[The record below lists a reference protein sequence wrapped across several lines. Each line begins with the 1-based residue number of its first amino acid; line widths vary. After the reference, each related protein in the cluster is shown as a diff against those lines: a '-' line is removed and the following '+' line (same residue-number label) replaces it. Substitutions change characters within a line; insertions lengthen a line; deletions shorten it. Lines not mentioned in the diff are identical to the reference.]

1 MLPPETPGLLQG
13 SPTQS
18 LVGTLLLSPGSWCT
32 QSFVCALQESVSQ
45 SCVSSVIK
53 SHWPPKSNS
62 LGFSVPLPD
71 PQVEKSIV
79 GPRTFLT
86 MQEFLWYNCSAVC
99 GLSSHWLYSPWGCKE
114 SDTTEPFSLSLSNN
128 REETQSCPSTENW
141 IKDLQN
147 MDPPIRTRP
156 SFPLSH
162 SLLSGSFHKPLILL
176 HQRADRLKTMI
187 TENEPM

>member
-1 MLPPETPGLLQG
+1 MKIMVTSFRNCYTQSFQPVAGHRQPTPPPETPGHSQASLA
-13 SPTQS
+13 QS

-32 QSFVCALQESVSQ
+32 QSFVCALQESVSPVLWN
-45 SCVSSVIK
+45 CVIK

-99 GLSSHWLYSPWGCKE
+99 GSSVQWLCRWVNGDLHQEGLCHMLCDPG
-114 SDTTEPFSLSLSNN
+114 
-128 REETQSCPSTENW
+128 SCP
-141 IKDLQN
+141 
-147 MDPPIRTRP
+147 
-156 SFPLSH
+156 
-162 SLLSGSFHKPLILL
+162 
-176 HQRADRLKTMI
+176 
-187 TENEPM
+187 